1 MKLEARLRDAGLHNT
16 DYARQ
21 IMSKVPPPQPPRRD
35 MESTVFKKNLNN
47 IWKKNYLQSL
57 ELNQQIFN

>member
-47 IWKKNYLQSL
+47 T
-57 ELNQQIFN
+57 